1 MTLRID
7 VSRALTTHEE
17 LAALARA
24 VVAAQPE
31 DELDW
36 IEWKIAGDLS
46 KRPTQGTI
54 ARHILGL
61 ANRLPDRAALHAGG
75 WGYLIMGAQPGT
87 APGITRVDPAVLG
100 QGVQSW
106 LGSEGPA
113 WWPHYDEEQG
123 VPVLVVTV
131 APPRAGQRAF
141 TLRKDLTVTAPAGGS
156 KGYPAGTI
164 FVRYPGRTELA
175 GPGDIRALEDRYAAP
190 ALEAARAAD
199 ANARRSLEIQQERQA
214 AEELERRRTRLMEI
228 ADLVIAAQFQA
239 MPVRDSRD
247 YFRCPEQ
254 LKLQAVLAGMD
265 YAQVQAEMSE
275 VSALA
280 GAGQGF
286 ETFAAAVRARQEIEA
301 AMRRLTVRGERQR
314 EQQRRHADS
323 DGVPSESTEPR

>member
-1 MTLRID
+1 MTIRID
-7 VSRALTTHEE
+7 VSRALTSHEE
-17 LAALARA
+17 LAALVRA

-46 KRPTQGTI
+46 KRPTQGII
-54 ARHILGL
+54 ARHVLGL

-75 WGYLIMGAQPGT
+75 WGYLIMGAQPGS
-87 APGITRVDPAVLG
+87 APGISKVDPALLG

-113 WWPHYDEEQG
+113 WWPHYDEEMG
-123 VPVLVVTV
+123 VPVLVVAV
-131 APPRAGQRAF
+131 APPQSGQRAF
-141 TLRKDLTVTAPAGGS
+141 TLRKDLTVTPPGGGS
-156 KGYPAGTI
+156 KGYAAGTI
-164 FVRYPGRTELA
+164 FVRHPGRTEIA

-190 ALEAARAAD
+190 TLESARAAE

-214 AEELERRRTRLMEI
+214 AEELERRRIWLLEI
-228 ADLVIAAQFQA
+228 ADLVISTQFQA
-239 MPVRDSRD
+239 TPVRDSRD

-265 YAQVQAEMSE
+265 YAQVQAEMPE

-286 ETFAAAVRARQEIEA
+286 EAFAAAVRARQEMEA
-301 AMRRLTVRGERQR
+301 AMRKLAVQG
-314 EQQRRHADS
+314 EQQRKQRLQHTDS
-323 DGVPSESTEPR
+323 HVEPRESTEPQ